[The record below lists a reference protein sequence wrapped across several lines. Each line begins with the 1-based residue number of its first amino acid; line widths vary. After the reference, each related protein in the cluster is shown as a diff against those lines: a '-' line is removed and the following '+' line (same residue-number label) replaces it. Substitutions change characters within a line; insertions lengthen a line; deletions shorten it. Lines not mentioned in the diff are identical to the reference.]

1 MCVSSQDSKNIVVR
15 CWSAWLH
22 PGASASSLLI
32 IFVKEDV
39 AGSDDDDDDD
49 GEEDVVG
56 NDDDKEEED
65 GSYSDDAHCAPLV
78 APPPCPSF
86 LPPSL
91 LQITSYNGKHSRMV
105 LDKVLTSTL
114 NFCSNVS

>member
-1 MCVSSQDSKNIVVR
+1 M
-15 CWSAWLH
+15 
-22 PGASASSLLI
+22 I
-32 IFVKEDV
+32 IIVKEDV
-39 AGSDDDDDDD
+39 AGSDGDDDDD
-49 GEEDVVG
+49 E
-56 NDDDKEEED
+56 EEED
-65 GSYSDDAHCAPLV
+65 GSDSDDAHCAPLV

-114 NFCSNVS
+114 NFNVS